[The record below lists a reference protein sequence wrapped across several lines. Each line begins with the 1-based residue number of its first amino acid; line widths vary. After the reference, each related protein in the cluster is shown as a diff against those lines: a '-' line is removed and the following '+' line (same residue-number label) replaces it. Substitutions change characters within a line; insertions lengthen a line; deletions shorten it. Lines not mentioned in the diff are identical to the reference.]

1 VSDQQTPPEGE
12 RDDELPSVD
21 QVARLDA
28 FLDQLGE
35 EQRPAPGAL
44 SAQEIA
50 ERMLAAQLRLAREGA
65 EEPAPEFLS
74 GLERTV
80 AQAVAREQGTRG
92 RRGISRWR
100 FLRAAAGTAA
110 AAGLVGAGVE
120 GDEVQRQLRQPH
132 DLVAGPGRWYDIA
145 GATELASGQMKAFA
159 AGGVLGYL
167 INDGGRLHAI
177 SAICTHMGCRLKP
190 EQGAAGLRCLCHGSR
205 FSPDGRVL
213 AGLAADP
220 LPRIALRIAGGRIY
234 ARGTAED
241 I

>member
-1 VSDQQTPPEGE
+1 MSDQRTPPEGE
-12 RDDELPSVD
+12 RDDVLPSVE

-28 FLDQLGE
+28 FLDQLGA
-35 EQRPAPGAL
+35 EQRPAPHDL
-44 SAQEIA
+44 SAQETA
-50 ERMLAAQLRLAREGA
+50 ERMLAAQLRLAREGV

-74 GLERTV
+74 ALERTV
-80 AQAVAREQGTRG
+80 TQAIAHEPRAKGRG
-92 RRGISRWR
+92 VSRWR

-120 GDEVQRQLRQPH
+120 ADGLQRRLRQPH
-132 DLVAGPGRWYDIA
+132 DLVAGPGRWYDVA
-145 GATELASGQMKAFA
+145 AADELASGQMKAFA

-190 EQGAAGLRCLCHGSR
+190 AQGGSGLRCLCHGSQ

-213 AGLAADP
+213 AGLAPDP
-220 LPRIALRIAGGRIY
+220 LPHIALRIEGGRVY

>member
-1 VSDQQTPPEGE
+1 MSDQHTPPEGE
-12 RDDELPSVD
+12 RDVALPSVE

-28 FLDQLGE
+28 FLDQLGA
-35 EQRPAPGAL
+35 EQRPAAHEL
-44 SAQEIA
+44 SAQETA
-50 ERMLAAQLRLAREGA
+50 ERMLAAQLRLAREGV

-74 GLERTV
+74 ALERTV
-80 AQAVAREQGTRG
+80 MQAIAREQRTNG
-92 RRGISRWR
+92 RGISRWR
-100 FLRAAAGTAA
+100 FLRAAGGAAA

-120 GDEVQRQLRQPH
+120 ANELQRQLRQPH

-145 GATELASGQMKAFA
+145 AADELASGQMKAFA

-167 INDGGRLHAI
+167 INDAGRLHAV

-190 EQGAAGLRCLCHGSR
+190 AQGGPGLRCLCHGSQ

-213 AGLAADP
+213 AGLAPDP
-220 LPRIALRIAGGRIY
+220 LPRITLRIEGGRVY

-241 I
+241 V